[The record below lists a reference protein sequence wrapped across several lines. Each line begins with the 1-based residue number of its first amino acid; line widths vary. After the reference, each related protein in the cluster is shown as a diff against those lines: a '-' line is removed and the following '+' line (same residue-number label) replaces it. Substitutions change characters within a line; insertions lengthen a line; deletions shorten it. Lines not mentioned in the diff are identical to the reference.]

1 MWRSDEGT
9 QLQQR
14 VNRSKQNTTRH
25 TQQPIY
31 PPNRMLYPFAESG
44 DAADREKELLPLKY
58 SSWAGGEGGGDAVE
72 TDAHGR
78 KNIFQ
83 LGQ

>member
-1 MWRSDEGT
+1 
-9 QLQQR
+9 
-14 VNRSKQNTTRH
+14 
-25 TQQPIY
+25 
-31 PPNRMLYPFAESG
+31 MLYPFAESG